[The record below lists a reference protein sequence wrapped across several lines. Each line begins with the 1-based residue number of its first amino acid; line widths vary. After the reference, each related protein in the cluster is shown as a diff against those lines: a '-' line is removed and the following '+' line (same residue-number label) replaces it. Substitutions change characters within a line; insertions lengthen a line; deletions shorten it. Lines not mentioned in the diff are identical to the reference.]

1 VLAEVL
7 RSGFRE
13 GLHRGSVVGLVAD
26 GRVVLRAG
34 QPEAPMFP
42 RSASKPLQAAA
53 MLELGLDLDGELLA
67 LAAASH
73 SGEPFHLDGVRRIL
87 AAAGLGVDA
96 LQTPAEDPYDPDAA
110 RAWAL
115 AGHGPEP
122 LTMNCSGKHAAMLA
136 TCVLHGWDTGSYL
149 DPGHQ
154 LQTALRAAVE
164 RFAGEE
170 VTVSG
175 VDGCGAPLFGL
186 TLVGLA
192 RAMQGCMLAE
202 PGSARRRVVDAML
215 AHPVWVGGTH
225 RDMTALM
232 RGVPGL
238 VAKDGAEGVSVAAL
252 SDGRTVAVKI
262 DDGAGRAR
270 QVVTAEALRAMGIN
284 APVVAQQR
292 SFPLSG
298 GRLVVGEVRPLPL
311 EQVHST

>member
-1 VLAEVL
+1 
-7 RSGFRE
+7 
-13 GLHRGSVVGLVAD
+13 
-26 GRVVLRAG
+26 
-34 QPEAPMFP
+34 
-42 RSASKPLQAAA
+42 
-53 MLELGLDLDGELLA
+53 
-67 LAAASH
+67 
-73 SGEPFHLDGVRRIL
+73 
-87 AAAGLGVDA
+87 
-96 LQTPAEDPYDPDAA
+96 
-110 RAWAL
+110 
-115 AGHGPEP
+115 
-122 LTMNCSGKHAAMLA
+122 
-136 TCVLHGWDTGSYL
+136 
-149 DPGHQ
+149 
-154 LQTALRAAVE
+154 
-164 RFAGEE
+164 
-170 VTVSG
+170 
-175 VDGCGAPLFGL
+175 
-186 TLVGLA
+186 
-192 RAMQGCMLAE
+192 MLAE
-202 PGSARRRVVDAML
+202 PGSARRRVVDAMV